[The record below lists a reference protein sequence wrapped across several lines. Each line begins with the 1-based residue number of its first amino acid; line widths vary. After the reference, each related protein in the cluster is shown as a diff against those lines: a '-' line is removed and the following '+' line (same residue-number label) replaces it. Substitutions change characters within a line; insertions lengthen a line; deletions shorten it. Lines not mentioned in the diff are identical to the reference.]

1 MESHIIAHL
10 IVGNFD
16 WTSKKI
22 WKMSESDPTG
32 QLKINPEH
40 LSSWYRQGQKVNS
53 TVNRSNHESTVITNH
68 SWDETD
74 SIRIYTGK
82 VLERTRTGPT
92 RNDVTFMHVL
102 MKFHECKFY
111 GTRKRSDNFGREEKN
126 QKRIKMNE
134 GLQFEIKC
142 FKYKTG
148 HKFNTLRMNRW
159 PRKFPEIFK

>member
-10 IVGNFD
+10 IFG
-16 WTSKKI
+16 
-22 WKMSESDPTG
+22 KMSESYPSR
-32 QLKINPEH
+32 QLPIHPEN
-40 LSSWYRQGQKVNS
+40 LSSWYRQGQKVNL
-53 TVNRSNHESTVITNH
+53 TMNRSSHESNLIKNH
-68 SWDETD
+68 FWDETD
-74 SIRIYTGK
+74 SIRIYTGN

-159 PRKFPEIFK
+159 PRKFPQIFL